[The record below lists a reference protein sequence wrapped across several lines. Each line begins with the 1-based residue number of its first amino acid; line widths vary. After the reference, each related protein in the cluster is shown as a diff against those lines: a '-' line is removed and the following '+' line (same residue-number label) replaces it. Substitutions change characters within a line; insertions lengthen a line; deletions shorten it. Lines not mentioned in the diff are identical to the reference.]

1 MKLAALFAAAAL
13 LPLFAFAEE
22 DERNVGNPIVVSGP
36 IREVTRDG
44 DNVTI
49 WLVRNKYPVITRA
62 WLPVKKTGQGRK
74 MYAADLIVG
83 DSLEVHGDLDRN
95 VVYAEK
101 IRLLLRVERR

>member
-1 MKLAALFAAAAL
+1 MKLAAFLAAAAL

-22 DERNVGNPIVVSGP
+22 NQPNVGNPITVSGP

-49 WLVRNKYPVITRA
+49 WLVRNKYPVSARA
-62 WLPVKKTGQGRK
+62 WLPVQRTGQGRK

-83 DSLEVHGDLDRN
+83 DSLEVHGDLERN